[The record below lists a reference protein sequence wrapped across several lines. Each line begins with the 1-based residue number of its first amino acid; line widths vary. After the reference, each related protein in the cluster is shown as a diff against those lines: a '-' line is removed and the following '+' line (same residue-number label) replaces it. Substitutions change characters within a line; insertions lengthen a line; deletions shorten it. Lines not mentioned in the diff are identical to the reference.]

1 MTNAFRDAAIADGW
15 WPDPKFGF
23 DRDWFAKDGF
33 SLCVGAS
40 EDAKPMIWGPD
51 GLQIKP
57 PAVYSFDAIKAGL
70 RRCYYCAASDV
81 DTVRVG
87 FAGRACKACQ
97 PKEEAKLGPRY
108 YD

>member
-15 WPDPKFGF
+15 GPHPKWP
-23 DRDWFAKDGF
+23 
-33 SLCVGAS
+33 
-40 EDAKPMIWGPD
+40 EDAYWLEKSGFTMGGAGSGGQIYIWGPD
-51 GLQIKP
+51 GLHI
-57 PAVYSFDAIKAGL
+57 AVPEAYSFDAIKAGL
-70 RRCYYCAASDV
+70 RRCYYCGATDV